1 MTRLDAN
8 MGEPNMTPEEEAAWV
23 SMARDGSLSR
33 VVTGMGTSQYEAAL
47 ARRMRL
53 LAKGR
58 DFLSMKEEAR
68 DGTP

>member
-1 MTRLDAN
+1 

-23 SMARDGSLSR
+23 SMARDGSLWQ
-33 VVTGMGTSQYEAAL
+33 VVSGKSLLHYQAAL
-47 ARRMRL
+47 ARRVRR

-58 DFLSMKEEAR
+58 VFLSMKEEAR